1 MRIGIDIDGVL
12 TNVEQYILDHISK
25 YCVENN
31 IEYNI
36 GNSNY
41 DYCKTFNISKEIEK
55 DFWTN
60 HLEKYATNEK
70 ARPFASEIIKKLK
83 EDGHEIYI
91 ITARWMTNVDNEVG
105 NKMRKIV
112 EKWLRENKILYDKL
126 IFSKATKER
135 KYQEIIENKID
146 LMIEDSP
153 NNINEISK
161 IIPVICYNA
170 GYNKNCIGNQI
181 IRCYSWYDIYN
192 KINLWPATSNLKH

>member
-12 TNVEQYILDHISK
+12 TDIEQFTIDYISK

-36 GNSNY
+36 GNKSY
-41 DYCKTFNISKEIEK
+41 DYSKTFNISKEIEMN
-55 DFWTN
+55 FWNTY
-60 HLEKYATNEK
+60 LEDYAIYEK

-91 ITARWMTNVDNEVG
+91 ITARWLTNRDDDIG
-105 NKMRKIV
+105 NKMREIV
-112 EKWLRENKILYDKL
+112 KNWLYENEISYDKL
-126 IFSKATKER
+126 IFSKASKER
-135 KYQEIIENKID
+135 KTDEIIENKID

-153 NNINEISK
+153 SNINELSNIV
-161 IIPVICYNA
+161 PVICYNA
-170 GYNKNCIGNQI
+170 EYNKECIGEKI

-192 KINLWPATSNLKH
+192 KIKN